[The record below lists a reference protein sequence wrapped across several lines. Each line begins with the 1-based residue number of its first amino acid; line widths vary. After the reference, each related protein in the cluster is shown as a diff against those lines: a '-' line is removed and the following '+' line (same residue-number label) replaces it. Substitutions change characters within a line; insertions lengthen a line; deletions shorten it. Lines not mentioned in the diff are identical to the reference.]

1 MIKTIIKETGIII
14 LLLVALVLILGII
27 FYDYIPNNKIV
38 PVKVE
43 EYPLSED
50 IKEELKE
57 SISEEGQNIV
67 KTFYIDSSDLDLY
80 ESTNEYDKG
89 KANPFVDYTA
99 EEEKDTSNNIS
110 INNQNTN
117 NNTNNNTINN
127 TVEEEQED
135 NKNEVY
141 INTPGKNY

>member
-1 MIKTIIKETGIII
+1 MIKTIIKETGIVI
-14 LLLVALVLILGII
+14 LLLVALVLVLGII
-27 FYDYIPNNKIV
+27 FYDYIPNNKEV
-38 PVKVE
+38 PVKVK

-50 IKEELKE
+50 IKAELRE

-89 KANPFVDYTA
+89 KANPFVDYTE

-117 NNTNNNTINN
+117 NNTNNNISNN
-127 TVEEEQED
+127 TVEEEQEE